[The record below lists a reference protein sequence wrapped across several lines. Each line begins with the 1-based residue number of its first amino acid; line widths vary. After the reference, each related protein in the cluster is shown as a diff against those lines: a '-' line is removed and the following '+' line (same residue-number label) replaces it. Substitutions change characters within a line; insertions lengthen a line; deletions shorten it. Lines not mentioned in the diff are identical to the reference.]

1 MKKTFFYCCLYSSPA
16 TCSGRIGFRSLS
28 EAQTNMRLWSC
39 QTTENTYVLNIM
51 CQEPPWTTTTDHV
64 ERTGGT

>member
-1 MKKTFFYCCLYSSPA
+1 MKKNILLLLFVFISC
-16 TCSGRIGFRSLS
+16 
-28 EAQTNMRLWSC
+28 NMRLWSC

-51 CQEPPWTTTTDHV
+51 CREPPWTTTTDHV